1 MTFPVNY
8 EDTPSAKNWIG
19 TPADDPTSVTYEEGI
34 YIGYR
39 YFNTLTYNLLMN
51 LDTDYRIPHSI
62 ILIIRLE
69 NIQRQDDC
77 FCYNNKFR

>member
-39 YFNTLTYNLLMN
+39 LTLLTYNLLMN

-62 ILIIRLE
+62 ILILH
-69 NIQRQDDC
+69 
-77 FCYNNKFR
+77 